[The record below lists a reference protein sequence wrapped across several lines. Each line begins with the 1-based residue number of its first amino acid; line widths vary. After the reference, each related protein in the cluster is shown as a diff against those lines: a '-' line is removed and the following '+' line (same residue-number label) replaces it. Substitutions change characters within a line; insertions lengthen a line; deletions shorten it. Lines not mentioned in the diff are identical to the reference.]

1 VTAILYATGFT
12 SNPEGGLEHGRYKLN
27 FMPLTLSTKPLP
39 HNNPSFVGGR

>member
-1 VTAILYATGFT
+1 
-12 SNPEGGLEHGRYKLN
+12 LN